1 MLPTVYDTSIYTL
14 CYWECCILAL
24 VTNFTKN
31 KKRSRVNRE
40 LGNLSHGRGSRHGS
54 KSSLSWR
61 AIISSAIYSLWYKR
75 IYNVSESWTLA
86 FVAYFTKKQKKSRFN
101 WELGEFIT
109 WFSFKARELKL
120 SSISSRAKNSSAI
133 YILWYQRIYT
143 VLRS

>member
-1 MLPTVYDTSIYTL
+1 MLPAVYDTSIYTL

-31 KKRSRVNRE
+31 KK
-40 LGNLSHGRGSRHGS
+40 NLD
-54 KSSLSWR
+54 L
-61 AIISSAIYSLWYKR
+61 I
-75 IYNVSESWTLA
+75 ESWGIYHIVEVQGMGANPLLVEGQNLEWYLQSMIPA
-86 FVAYFTKKQKKSRFN
+86 YLQCVRKLNFSFAAYFTKKKKSRFN